1 MVNGLPRAALW
12 ALVVLVLA
20 GSLASVPGAR
30 AAGPTYTL
38 LGYVDQAGGGSPPP
52 VPAGVT
58 VNLISSATHQVSA
71 TTTASLSGQFSFT
84 AANTAGGLAPGWW
97 GVWVPPQAHAH
108 LYGCNPCAVIPQN
121 PNPQYYWE
129 SSSALTNPTAN
140 PVTVTGV
147 ALAAYN
153 ATIWG
158 NVTYNGQPQGGALV
172 ELLQPTISGFVY
184 ANNTTVAKAT
194 NTTVVGEFSLSV
206 PYGTWV
212 LETIVPGNPNHYSL
226 LQVTVNSAKQTVNP
240 VVANYMVWGW
250 VNQVANPSAHIPAG
264 GNVTV
269 VDTSTS
275 YIYSAPTPAGGYYSF
290 GAYPAG
296 FTGTGARTF
305 EVVLAPVGWQ
315 TVSYPVTISA
325 ASPNGSGPNPHI
337 VLSRP
342 QVPPAQY
349 LTTLNFSS
357 GFGKV
362 AVATQATLGNDSV
375 FPDLTNASVGQLWA
389 QLALD
394 WQHNLAFDAAN
405 LTHVLGWI
413 NASGP
418 FFAAGQS
425 NLAVAA
431 AGGAVG
437 FGQPTNYTFTNTTTC
452 TATCGLTSS
461 ASLDLYWAQA
471 YNVTGSL
478 AASAKNYTVSF
489 NFRHPT
495 NGQVFNYTVVLP
507 SGYVLAAG
515 NPVPAQSRLAP
526 AGPGGTWTSFTLVS
540 LPSASPSSTATFSV
554 VRYANVTAIVNVTT
568 SNFAF
573 SKANV
578 LNQTRGHYEVI
589 IGSGENAT
597 FSALNSTFPAGTNG
611 TLYQWAWGDG
621 TFTNTS
627 SPTTYH
633 TYTGA
638 QSYAG
643 SLTVTSS
650 GGRTS
655 ATAFTV
661 YTDNVPPTAQISTNA
676 TVLSS
681 GSVSY
686 VWVNWSRTLHFNASL
701 SSDTVYSGAPV
712 HGILSIASWNITS
725 AGGYQTTANYTASSG
740 VTNPSQRNL
749 TLTFLGAGDYY
760 TNGTLPFPFA
770 ATFYGWEYN
779 VSLKVWDGAGHL
791 ASATLVVLVND
802 TEKPTP
808 VLAIQDSAGRTISSS
823 GIIEGSNGTADVVL
837 VATNSTDPHNGSI
850 ASYFWNITN
859 PVNRSANR
867 TISQPAVQPGFKLPA
882 KPQLWLAPQSKPYT
896 VNLTVTDRAGNTAYT
911 TSQLTVSI
919 NTSQRPVLSVSN
931 LTTPT
936 TMTEGTSYTVWV
948 NVTNTIGKNSTAE
961 ALAVRFY
968 LLSPGGGG
976 SQIGIGG
983 TVSYYNYSSSGVV
996 ATSPWAGVVNLPYNH
1011 TVRAQISFNPGRTG
1025 TWDLWANATA
1035 TNEFVG
1041 DYTAGA
1047 NQAHV
1052 QVTLNPNP
1060 TSQYIIYG
1068 AVGGAAVVLILLAVF
1083 FYRRRGMGGTPSSK
1097 AKPSSSSTGK
1107 ASSSS
1112 TGKAGLERS
1121 SKKDEEDDEE

>member
-20 GSLASVPGAR
+20 GSLASMPGVR

-38 LGYVDQAGGGSPPP
+38 MGYVDQAGGGSPPP

-58 VNLISSATHQVSA
+58 VNLISSATHQVYS
-71 TTTASLSGQFSFT
+71 TSTASLSGQYSFT
-84 AANTAGGLAPGWW
+84 GANTAGALSPGWW
-97 GVWVPPQAHAH
+97 GVWVPPQAHAR
-108 LYGCNPCAVIPQN
+108 LYGCNPCAVLPQN

-147 ALAAYN
+147 ALAPYN

-158 NVTYNGQPQGGALV
+158 NVTYNGHAAGGALV
-172 ELLQPTISGFVY
+172 QLLDPTINGFLY

-194 NTTVVGEFSLSV
+194 NTTVVGEYSLSV

-212 LETIVPGNPNHYSL
+212 LETIVPGNPNHYSM
-226 LQVTVNSAKQTVNP
+226 LQVTVNSPTLTVNP
-240 VVANYMVWGW
+240 AVANYMVWGW
-250 VNQVANPSAHIPAG
+250 VNQASNPTAHIPAG

-269 VDTSTS
+269 IDTSNN
-275 YIYSAPTPAGGYYSF
+275 YVYSSPTPSGGYYSF

-315 TVSYPVTISA
+315 TVSYPITISA

-337 VLSRP
+337 VLSSAEA
-342 QVPPAQY
+342 PPAQY

-357 GFGKV
+357 GLGKV
-362 AVATQATLGNDSV
+362 AVSTHATLGNDSV
-375 FPDLTNASVGQLWA
+375 FPELTNASVGQLWA

-405 LTHVLGWI
+405 LSHVLGWI

-418 FFAAGQS
+418 FFAAGQTD
-425 NLAVAA
+425 LTVAA

-437 FGQPTNYTFTNTTTC
+437 FGQPTNYTFTNSTGC
-452 TATCGLTSS
+452 TGTCGLTSS
-461 ASLDLYWAQA
+461 AGLDLNWAQS
-471 YNVTGSL
+471 YNVTGAL
-478 AASAKNYTVSF
+478 AANAKNYTLAF
-489 NFRHPT
+489 TFRHPT
-495 NGQVFNYTVVLP
+495 NGQVFNYTIVLP

-515 NPVPAQSRLAP
+515 NAVPAQSRLAP
-526 AGPGGTWTSFTLVS
+526 AGPGNTWTSFTLVS
-540 LPSASPSSTATFSV
+540 LPSASASSSATFSI

-578 LNQTRGHYEVI
+578 LNQTRGNYQVI
-589 IGSGENAT
+589 VGSGQNAT

-611 TLYQWAWGDG
+611 TLYAWAWGDG

-627 SPTTYH
+627 SPTSYH

-638 QSYAG
+638 QSYSG

-655 ATAFTV
+655 STSFKV

-676 TVLSS
+676 TVRTA

-686 VWVNWSRTLHFNASL
+686 VWVNWSRTLHFNAST
-701 SSDTVYSGAPV
+701 STDTVYSGAPV
-712 HGILSIASWNITS
+712 SGVLSIASWNITS
-725 AGGYQTTANYTASSG
+725 AGSYQVTANYTASSG
-740 VTNPSQRNL
+740 IVNPSQRNL

-770 ATFYGWEYN
+770 PTFYGWEYN

-791 ASATLVVLVND
+791 SSASLVVLVND

-808 VLAIQDSAGRTISSS
+808 VLAIQDSSGRTISSS
-823 GIIEGSNGTADVVL
+823 GIVEGPNGTARVVL
-837 VATNSTDPHNGSI
+837 SATNSTDPHNGSI
-850 ASYFWNITN
+850 TSYFWNITN
-859 PVNRSANR
+859 AANGSANR
-867 TISQPAVQPGFKLPA
+867 TISQPAVQPGFKLPS
-882 KPQLWLAPQSKPYT
+882 KPVLWLAPQSKPYT

-931 LTTPT
+931 LTSPT
-936 TMTEGTSYTVWV
+936 TLTEGTGYTVWV

-976 SQIGIGG
+976 SQITIGG
-983 TVSYYNYSSSGVV
+983 AVSYYNYSSTGVV
-996 ATSPWAGVVNLPYNH
+996 STTPWAGTVDLPYNH
-1011 TVRAQISFNPGRTG
+1011 TVRAQISFTPGRTG
-1025 TWDLWANATA
+1025 TWDLWANATCA
-1035 TNEFVG
+1035 NEFVG

-1052 QVTLNPNP
+1052 QVTLNPSP

-1068 AVGGAAVVLILLAVF
+1068 AVGGAAIVLIVVAVYF
-1083 FYRRRGMGGTPSSK
+1083 TRRRSSGGSTA
-1097 AKPSSSSTGK
+1097 AKPKSSGGSTSK
-1107 ASSSS
+1107 PS
-1112 TGKAGLERS
+1112 LERTP
-1121 SKKDEEDDEE
+1121 KKDEEDDED